1 MSFLLTVVGV
11 LLLLLSLA
19 GVALGVFMAIVSRMR
34 EAGFYFVLWWIP
46 AVAAAA
52 GVLMGDST
60 TFVICALCFVI
71 AGVAFVLER
80 WSSRKS
86 ARGKR
91 RGSRNTAQ
99 SPLSEDARRQSSE
112 EARTRK

>member
-1 MSFLLTVVGV
+1 MGFLLTVVGV

-19 GVALGVFMAIVSRMR
+19 GVALGLFMAIDSRTR
-34 EAGFYFVLWWIP
+34 EAGIYFVLWWIP

-60 TFVICALCFVI
+60 TFVIGALCFVI

-80 WSSRKS
+80 RSSRKS

-91 RGSRNTAQ
+91 RGSRSTAK
-99 SPLSEDARRQSSE
+99 SPLSEEARRSSE